1 MKILA
6 VKLKSAIITMIVIL
20 IVVFGIFMTAHML
33 SDAVSA
39 EARMIPIYNVD
50 TDENK
55 VAVTFN
61 CAVGNSDIDSI
72 LVTLDNYNVKATF
85 FLLGSW
91 ADNYKEE
98 VKKIYDA
105 GHEIGN
111 HGYSHK
117 DLPTMNF
124 EDILLDIQKCNETIR
139 NITGHSP
146 TLFRAPSG
154 AYDNK
159 TISAAEN
166 LGMMTIQWD
175 VDSIDWKNISADEII
190 TRVTKKV
197 GNGSIIQLHTGT
209 AHTAEALPEIF
220 DILISQ
226 GYSFVPVG
234 ELIYK
239 ENYVI
244 DDTGKQ
250 KLELS
255 DKHTETK
262 SEHFNTKV

>member
-1 MKILA
+1 MKILS
-6 VKLKSAIITMIVIL
+6 VRLKSVIITAFVLL
-20 IVVFGIFMTAHML
+20 IVVFGIFLTASSL
-33 SDAVSA
+33 SDVVSA

-50 TDENK
+50 TPENK

-72 LVTLDNYNVKATF
+72 LSTLDKYNIKATF

-91 ADNYKEE
+91 ADDYVDE
-98 VKKIYDA
+98 VQKIYDA

-117 DLPTMNF
+117 DLPTMNY
-124 EDILLDIQKCNETIR
+124 ENILLDIQKCNETVR

-146 TLFRAPSG
+146 TLLRAPSG

-175 VDSIDWKNISADEII
+175 VEPPA
-190 TRVTKKV
+190 TV
-197 GNGSIIQLHTGT
+197 GNGCI
-209 AHTAEALPEIF
+209 
-220 DILISQ
+220 
-226 GYSFVPVG
+226 
-234 ELIYK
+234 
-239 ENYVI
+239 
-244 DDTGKQ
+244 
-250 KLELS
+250 
-255 DKHTETK
+255 
-262 SEHFNTKV
+262 

>member
-1 MKILA
+1 MKILS
-6 VKLKSAIITMIVIL
+6 VKLKSVIITMVVIL
-20 IVVFGIFMTAHML
+20 LVVFGIFMTAHTL
-33 SDAVSA
+33 SDAVSG

-50 TDENK
+50 TPENK

-72 LVTLDNYNVKATF
+72 LSTLDKYNIRATF

-91 ADNYKEE
+91 ADDYMEE
-98 VKKIYDA
+98 VQKIYDA

-117 DLPTMNF
+117 DLPTMNY
-124 EDILLDIQKCNETIR
+124 ENIMLDIQKCNETVR

-166 LGMMTIQWD
+166 LGMVTLQWD
-175 VDSIDWKNISADEII
+175 AEPPATFENGYIEGFFTANNTIDRKHDVYGLFCYFLQKNFPRIRFDF
-190 TRVTKKV
+190 
-197 GNGSIIQLHTGT
+197 GS
-209 AHTAEALPEIF
+209 
-220 DILISQ
+220 LI
-226 GYSFVPVG
+226 
-234 ELIYK
+234 
-239 ENYVI
+239 
-244 DDTGKQ
+244 
-250 KLELS
+250 
-255 DKHTETK
+255 
-262 SEHFNTKV
+262 